1 MDSGFFLFI
10 NFRIL
15 VASVWF
21 CQVKT
26 GIFINFGE
34 NRHQILFI
42 QKTIITMSKII
53 NNLPDEIANQE
64 VLATHNYNDWNCDC
78 LIDHIIQTHHQYVN
92 QTIPEI
98 LPLVQKVVE
107 VHGTKHTELAIIQS
121 LFQQISNEM
130 LLHMKK
136 EELVLFPYIKKLILA
151 EANRTGVD
159 EPSFGSVRIPI
170 SVVETEHETAG
181 IIQKR
186 LSQLSNNYTPPEDAC
201 NTFRVLYDKLKE
213 FEYDLNRHVHLE
225 NDILHPKA
233 IALEHELMVI

>member
-1 MDSGFFLFI
+1 
-10 NFRIL
+10 
-15 VASVWF
+15 
-21 CQVKT
+21 
-26 GIFINFGE
+26 
-34 NRHQILFI
+34 
-42 QKTIITMSKII
+42 MSNTI
-53 NNLPDEIANQE
+53 NNLVGEITNRE
-64 VLATHNYNDWNCDC
+64 VLATHNYNDWNCDY

-98 LPLVQKVVE
+98 LPLVQRVVE
-107 VHGTKHTELAIIQS
+107 LHGTKHTELVTIQS

-136 EELVLFPYIKKLILA
+136 EELVLFPFIKKLILA
-151 EANRTGVD
+151 ESNGTGVD

-170 SVVETEHETAG
+170 SVMETEHETAG